1 MGLGLGVGLRFR
13 LGLGFGLEDTVG
25 RVRHLHQH
33 GLAQVEVLVAHH
45 VEDGEEDKRHVDAVE
60 EDAWGWAECLR
71 ATNMAM
77 AGVSVSCGG
86 MPGHA
91 AGRSLGCVGRG
102 GCSILRGSKEPE
114 G

>member
-60 EDAWGWAECLR
+60 EDAWGWAGCMRVYVRLTWPWLVYLYLMVVR
-71 ATNMAM
+71 RGTQRGAASG
-77 AGVSVSCGG
+77 AWGVGAVAS
-86 MPGHA
+86 
-91 AGRSLGCVGRG
+91 
-102 GCSILRGSKEPE
+102 
-114 G
+114 